1 MAFGWGH
8 RRWVGTDGAPVIRR
22 WHPAGPPVGV
32 PTEAAAPT
40 ARPPAANRPVAPPT
54 VDGPGAAPADST
66 TRAPVAAD
74 VLDDDATPPTG
85 IPVAGPTVRS
95 RRRNCPDPDLH
106 RPSPRWGQPE
116 PPAPE
121 PTPDA
126 EPEPPQRR
134 MPRKLTVTR
143 VAALRSR
150 EITENG
156 WRAFHRAATADG
168 ADRSGL
174 TALTYATMTNYAVDA
189 AVAVAL
195 ANTLFFAAATAESR
209 TNVALY
215 LAITVAPFAIVAP
228 VIGPLLDRLQR
239 GRRMALAVSFGGR
252 ALLAVVM
259 AFGYDSWVLY
269 PAALGAMV
277 LSKSFGVLK
286 AAVTPRVLPAAI
298 TLVTTNSRLTTFGLA
313 SGAVFGGIA
322 AGVAAVWGSPGALLF
337 TALLGAA
344 GVLLCLRIPA
354 WVEVTEG
361 EVPATLH
368 EAEPQPRR
376 RTPMGRTVLVALWGN
391 GAARVLTGFLT
402 LFVAFV
408 VKAQTETE
416 PTRQLL
422 LIGVVGAAAGLGSF
436 AGNAIGARQRF
447 DHSEALVLAAVGI
460 AATGA
465 AFAAVLP
472 GIGTVA
478 LAALVAAT
486 CSALAK
492 VALDAVVQRELP
504 EQSRASA
511 FGRSETVLQLAWVFG
526 GALGVLLPHD
536 TFRLGF
542 GVVAGVMVLAGT
554 QAVLVSRGKTLIPLP
569 RRTSP

>member
-1 MAFGWGH
+1 MGA
-8 RRWVGTDGAPVIRR
+8 DGAPVIRR
-22 WHPAGPPVGV
+22 WTPSGGATTGG
-32 PTEAAAPT
+32 TGRAATSPG
-40 ARPPAANRPVAPPT
+40 PAATGV
-54 VDGPGAAPADST
+54 V
-66 TRAPVAAD
+66 
-74 VLDDDATPPTG
+74 DDDSTPPTG
-85 IPVAGPTVRS
+85 MPTASPISPRS
-95 RRRNCPDPDLH
+95 RWHGHPDYHPEVH
-106 RPSPRWGQPE
+106 RPSSRWGQPE

-121 PTPDA
+121 PAPDPAPAA
-126 EPEPPQRR
+126 EPAPQRV
-134 MPRKLTVTR
+134 PRKLTVTR

-156 WRAFHRAATADG
+156 IRAFHRAATADG

-174 TALTYATMTNYAVDA
+174 TALTYATMMTYAVDA

-215 LAITVAPFAIVAP
+215 LAITVAPFAVVAP
-228 VIGPLLDRLQR
+228 VIGPMLDRLQR
-239 GRRMALAVSFGGR
+239 GRRTALAVSFAGR
-252 ALLAVVM
+252 AVLAVVM

-277 LSKSFGVLK
+277 LSKSFVVLK
-286 AAVTPRVLPAAI
+286 AAVTPRVLPEAI

-313 SGAVFGGIA
+313 SGAVFGAVA
-322 AGVAAVWGSPGALLF
+322 AGVAALWGSPGALFF
-337 TALLGAA
+337 TALLGVA
-344 GVLLCLRIPA
+344 GVVLCLRIPA

-368 EAEPQPRR
+368 ESDAEAAPDGAPVRGR
-376 RTPMGRTVLVALWGN
+376 ERTPMGRAALVALWGN
-391 GAARVLTGFLT
+391 GATRVLTGFLT

-416 PTRQLL
+416 PTRQLV
-422 LIGVVGAAAGLGSF
+422 LIGVVGGAAGLGSF
-436 AGNAIGARQRF
+436 VGNMIGSRQRF
-447 DHSEALVLAAVGI
+447 GHSDALVLSAVGI
-460 AATGA
+460 AATA
-465 AFAAVLP
+465 AAAAAALP
-472 GIGTVA
+472 GIGTAAVTA
-478 LAALVAAT
+478 LIAAT

-492 VALDAVVQRELP
+492 VVLDAVVQRDLP
-504 EQSRASA
+504 ERSRASA

-542 GVVAGVMVLAGT
+542 GIVAGVL
-554 QAVLVSRGKTLIPLP
+554 VLVGVQTALVGRGRTLLP
-569 RRTSP
+569 FLGPQPHPAPPH